1 MEPYYPAGYTQE
13 EIAEM
18 FGIKKNDSIIP
29 PMPQPPAKPLSP
41 IDAYARADT
50 GREPEAGRGRSLVLD
65 YLEMPKNVQS
75 DNALLPY
82 LNNTLT

>member
-29 PMPQPPAKPLSP
+29 PMPQARPSPTTPLDSF
-41 IDAYARADT
+41 AR
-50 GREPEAGRGRSLVLD
+50 E
-65 YLEMPKNVQS
+65 
-75 DNALLPY
+75 
-82 LNNTLT
+82 

>member
-13 EIAEM
+13 QIAEM

-41 IDAYARADT
+41 LDAYARE
-50 GREPEAGRGRSLVLD
+50 RVQEENRKAGRGRSLVLD
-65 YLEMPKNVQS
+65 YLEMPKNGQL
-75 DNALLPY
+75 DNELL
-82 LNNTLT
+82 L

>member
-41 IDAYARADT
+41 IDAFA
-50 GREPEAGRGRSLVLD
+50 RGRIQEENRKQAEVGH
-65 YLEMPKNVQS
+65 
-75 DNALLPY
+75 
-82 LNNTLT
+82 